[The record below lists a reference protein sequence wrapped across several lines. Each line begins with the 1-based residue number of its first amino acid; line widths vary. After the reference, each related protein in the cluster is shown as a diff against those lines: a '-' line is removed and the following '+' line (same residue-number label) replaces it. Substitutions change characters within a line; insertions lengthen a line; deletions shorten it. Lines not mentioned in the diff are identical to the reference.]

1 MIRIIDSVEVKEN
14 KLDVKDKIIEL
25 ATSILESNGYKVF
38 LETESEDSDDSSNE
52 SFDIIDEG
60 IFDNKQKKADE
71 YNEAIRKHIKK
82 SLSDITTAAYKAV
95 SGACNAILALSNGEN
110 VKRSNGTF
118 STDSYAGKL
127 HDNIVPLIKEY
138 GNPKAANKGGSI
150 LMDIAYD
157 LKPFKQ
163 KDSLISSNIEEL
175 MKLDKLI
182 DEIKDIEKIGGKAY
196 VHAKEAVNK
205 TVVDYLNNLKDTLHK
220 KYYVK

>member
-1 MIRIIDSVEVKEN
+1 
-14 KLDVKDKIIEL
+14 
-25 ATSILESNGYKVF
+25 
-38 LETESEDSDDSSNE
+38 
-52 SFDIIDEG
+52 
-60 IFDNKQKKADE
+60 
-71 YNEAIRKHIKK
+71 
-82 SLSDITTAAYKAV
+82 
-95 SGACNAILALSNGEN
+95 
-110 VKRSNGTF
+110 
-118 STDSYAGKL
+118 
-127 HDNIVPLIKEY
+127 
-138 GNPKAANKGGSI
+138 
-150 LMDIAYD
+150 MDIAYD